1 MVTIGDVTT
10 PVGNGLPRLRGLL
23 LLLLRLDRLQG
34 IALVDSGYPVVAS
47 FVEHLAHLAGPEGR
61 REVTTDGGGDGRTGR
76 RRRCRVGTDGGG
88 SDCAATSD
96 TVLLLM
102 AAGCY
107 RGGFGRGGRGNHL
120 HLPLIP
126 FLLLALLEAHLHLS
140 KP

>member
-47 FVEHLAHLAGPEGR
+47 FVEHLPHFAGPEGR
-61 REVTTDGGGDGRTGR
+61 REVTTDGGGGRTGR

-88 SDCAATSD
+88 TDCAATSG

-102 AAGCY
+102 AGSFGCSC
-107 RGGFGRGGRGNHL
+107 GNHL

-126 FLLLALLEAHLHLS
+126 FLLLALLEAHLHLG